1 MPTKF
6 ETRRQRSILRERFN
20 LARKTE
26 SSFGRQLRSVASNI
40 EMIIRHA
47 MPHFESPADLIDQF
61 DPLKKAL
68 EQYAIL
74 ITPWA
79 RSVSERMIAQ
89 VSRRDA
95 SAWARLGETMGIAL
109 KKEISTAPT
118 GQALRGYLQEQVHL
132 ITSLP
137 LEAAERVHKMT
148 LQGIAEGT
156 RASEIAKKILE
167 TGKVTKSRAML
178 IARTEVA
185 RTASAFVMVRAQ
197 HVGSESYIWQTSK
210 DEDVRKSHREM
221 QGRVIRWDTPPVL
234 SNGTQT

>member
-1 MPTKF
+1 MPTKL

-26 SSFGRQLRSVASNI
+26 SSFGRQLRSVASTI

-74 ITPWA
+74 IAPWA
-79 RSVSERMIAQ
+79 HSVSERMIAQ

-95 SAWARLGETMGIAL
+95 YAWAKLGETMGRSL
-109 KKEISTAPT
+109 KKEIATAPT

-137 LEAAERVHKMT
+137 LEAAERVHK
-148 LQGIAEGT
+148 
-156 RASEIAKKILE
+156 RSEE
-167 TGKVTKSRAML
+167 
-178 IARTEVA
+178 
-185 RTASAFVMVRAQ
+185 
-197 HVGSESYIWQTSK
+197 HTS
-210 DEDVRKSHREM
+210 
-221 QGRVIRWDTPPVL
+221 
-234 SNGTQT
+234 